1 MILRRF
7 HARRFLGLPDEAFE
21 FVPGVNVVIGPNE
34 AGKSSLRAAIHA
46 VLYGNP
52 ATTSTKFRDEFR
64 SWGAEEP
71 PVLILEF
78 EVDGKRFVLT
88 KDFATRKVT
97 LQDELGRTWDQHKV
111 VQERVA
117 AQLGLVTEDLFEATA
132 QVAQAELERI
142 HINSIAKELGR
153 IVGGGGEDVT
163 TAIRRLDQHVRAMEK
178 GTKALTKDPGV
189 LRATEDKV
197 ASLKEE
203 QRRLSS
209 SAAAADR
216 IRVELTAIRETLTTA
231 TDTLTIKR
239 ALLDQNREIVT
250 LEDRLAGRQREEG
263 MLEEK
268 VKKIEDTLT
277 KIAQVDHEL
286 ESSTAAGL
294 PDEDATA
301 VARKL
306 SDRAAAFEIQTGQLR
321 HQLEQPDDIP
331 AAHRLWRVAGAG
343 GAAFLLTGAIL
354 AIAARVPAGWVLAGG
369 GAILAAVGWWQV
381 SRVARE
387 RARAEIRR
395 EERERNLAVLER
407 TIESTRVE
415 LGAKL
420 AQLGCATVKEAEQ
433 RLQHHRDLARTRVQL
448 EQFLTDQRAGRSDE
462 DIVEQWKTVRRDVFG
477 LQERLRTPEVATR
490 RLTPLQLT
498 ALEQEVQQLTQQV
511 AGLQDKERRR
521 SVELERHT
529 VDADA
534 LALVEEQLHEAE
546 EQLARATHR
555 HEVYKMALAG
565 LLEAHQQAQVPLREV
580 MQKKASDYLNILSA
594 GRYRLL
600 QVDPENQEIEL
611 LVWSND
617 AGGWVQTREPSLSRG
632 TVDVV
637 YLAARLALVDVL
649 TGGKRPPLLFDD
661 PFITFDE
668 QRRQAAAAL
677 LRELAGSHQVFVF
690 TYTHHFDGVADRLI
704 ELPGPS
710 RVEGPARGETP
721 RAGVQPVMHEPEP
734 APVPPVGPLWDQ
746 SQSR

>member
-1 MILRRF
+1 VILRRLR
-7 HARRFLGLPDEAFE
+7 ARRFLGLPDEAFE
-21 FVPGVNVVIGPNE
+21 FAPGVNVVIGPNE

-71 PVLILEF
+71 PVLELEF
-78 EVDGKRFVLT
+78 EVDGKRFVLS

-97 LQDELGRTWDQHKV
+97 LQDELGRTWDQHKI
-111 VQERVA
+111 VQERIA
-117 AQLGLVTEDLFEATA
+117 AQLGLVTEDLFDATA

-142 HINSIAKELGR
+142 HLNSIAKELGR
-153 IVGGGGEDVT
+153 IVGGGGEDVA
-163 TAIRRLDQHVRAMEK
+163 TAIRRLEQHVRGMEK

-189 LRATEDKV
+189 LRALDDKV

-203 QRRLSS
+203 QRRLSA

-216 IRVELTAIRETLTTA
+216 TRADLAGLRETFANA
-231 TDTLTIKR
+231 TDTLTNKR

-250 LEDRLAGRQREEG
+250 VEERLAGRQREEA

-277 KIAQVDHEL
+277 KIAQVGHEL

-294 PDEDATA
+294 PDEDTTA
-301 VARKL
+301 AARKL
-306 SDRAAAFEIQTGQLR
+306 SDRAAAFEMQSGQLR
-321 HQLEQPDDIP
+321 HQLDQPDEIP
-331 AAHRLWRVAGAG
+331 AAHRLWRVAGTG
-343 GAAFLLTGAIL
+343 GAALLLSGTIL

-395 EERERNLAVLER
+395 EERERYLAVLER
-407 TIESTRVE
+407 TIESTRVD

-448 EQFLTDQRAGRSDE
+448 EQFLTDQRAGRTDE
-462 DIVEQWKTVRRDVFG
+462 DIAEQWKTVRRDVFG
-477 LQERLRTPEVATR
+477 LQERLHAPEIAAR

-498 ALEQEVQQLTQQV
+498 ALEREVQQLAQQV
-511 AGLQDKERRR
+511 AGQQDKERRL
-521 SVELERHT
+521 SVELERHS

-534 LALVEEQLHEAE
+534 LATVEEQLHEAE
-546 EQLARATHR
+546 EQLTSARHH
-555 HEVYKMALAG
+555 HEVYTSALSG
-565 LLEAHQQAQVPLREV
+565 LLDARRQAQVPVREIMERRAGEYLR
-580 MQKKASDYLNILSA
+580 ILSEA
-594 GRYRLL
+594 RYQRLAA
-600 QVDPENQEIEL
+600 DQESL
-611 LVWSND
+611 ALSVWSDD
-617 AGGWVQTREPSLSRG
+617 ADGWVEAAEPHLSRG
-632 TVDVV
+632 TVDLV
-637 YLAARLALVDVL
+637 YLAARLALVEVL

-661 PFITFDE
+661 PFITFDDR
-668 QRRQAAAAL
+668 RRQAAATL
-677 LRELAGSHQVFVF
+677 MRELARSHQIFVF
-690 TYTHHFDGVADRLI
+690 TYTRHFDGVADRLI
-704 ELPGPS
+704 ELP
-710 RVEGPARGETP
+710 ARGEATP
-721 RAGVQPVMHEPEP
+721 PEDRPPMARPQLAP
-734 APVPPVGPLWDQ
+734 APVLGPLWDPP
-746 SQSR
+746 RPD